1 MAKWSANLKSTFDR
15 AFPERQIYHR
25 SGGTVRYISVSPWQ
39 QAIMA
44 AGVTALASWTMFATA
59 NFVFG
64 GGAGAALN
72 GDGKELAKYE
82 RWVQDLRARES
93 LQRTLL
99 EERSKETAELEQKQR
114 ALEELLN
121 EMREE
126 DGMKLSALE
135 GDGAGLLVEAS
146 IEEADRR
153 QSRDSHVMLASANVP
168 AARGTP
174 RAIEADMNRLFN
186 QMEDLA
192 AERAERARGV
202 LILTQVAGERI
213 AAPEQGIGGPLVS
226 LGALTSSTSSA
237 SGAAALNDT
246 SFTTRLIQARAR
258 IAEMKHYERVVNNLP
273 LGKPVS
279 VPYRYTSTYGIRV
292 DPFTK
297 RPSAHW
303 GLDMAAYR
311 DAPIITS
318 GPGKVTHAGSR
329 GGYGLLVE
337 VDHGHGFKTRYA
349 HLRSI
354 AVKKGET
361 IKTGDLIG
369 RMGSTGRST
378 GDHLHYE
385 VWYNDKP
392 YDPMKFLKAGK
403 HVSKE

>member
-1 MAKWSANLKSTFDR
+1 MAKLSANLKATFDR

-44 AGVTALASWTMFATA
+44 AGVTALAGWTVFATA
-59 NFVFG
+59 SFVFG
-64 GGAGAALN
+64 GGETTLAG

-99 EERSKETAELEQKQR
+99 EERSKETADLEKKQK

-121 EMREE
+121 DMRED
-126 DGMKLSALE
+126 DGQKLSALE
-135 GDGAGLLVEAS
+135 GDGASLLVEAS

-153 QSRDSHVMLASANVP
+153 QSRDGYLMAAGLSVP

-174 RAIEADMNRLFN
+174 KAIEQDIYRLFDL
-186 QMEDLA
+186 MEDHA

-202 LILTQVAGERI
+202 LMLTAVGTDNILASSNV
-213 AAPEQGIGGPLVS
+213 GGPEVS
-226 LGALTSSTSSA
+226 MASLTSSA
-237 SGAAALNDT
+237 SDWSIGDQD
-246 SFTTRLIQARAR
+246 FMTRIFQARAR
-258 IAEMKHYERVVNNLP
+258 IAEMKYYEKVVDSLP
-273 LGKPVS
+273 LGEPVS
-279 VPYRYTSTYGIRV
+279 VPYRYTSPYGIRV

-297 RPSAHW
+297 RPSPHM
-303 GLDMAAYR
+303 GVDLAAYR
-311 DAPIITS
+311 DAPIVTT
-318 GPGKVTHAGSR
+318 GPGSVSYAGPRS
-329 GGYGLLVE
+329 GYGLLVE
-337 VDHGHGFKTRYA
+337 VDHGHGFKSRYG

-354 AVKKGET
+354 TVSKGDT
-361 IKTGDLIG
+361 IRIGDLVG

-385 VWYNDKP
+385 VWYNGKP
-392 YDPMKFLKAGK
+392 YDPNKFLKAGR
-403 HVSKE
+403 HVHKE

>member
-1 MAKWSANLKSTFDR
+1 MAKWTANLKATFDR

-39 QAIMA
+39 QAMMA
-44 AGVTALASWTMFATA
+44 AGVTALAGWTMFATA
-59 NFVFG
+59 NFVLG
-64 GGAGAALN
+64 GGPGAPGL

-99 EERSKETAELEQKQR
+99 EERSRETAELEQKQR

-121 EMREE
+121 EIREE

-135 GDGAGLLVEAS
+135 GNGGALLVEAT
-146 IEEADRR
+146 IEESDQR
-153 QSRDSHVMLASANVP
+153 QSRDAYLSMASAGVP

-174 RAIEADMNRLFN
+174 KAIEADMNRLFN

-202 LILTQVAGERI
+202 LMLTQVSSERI
-213 AAPEQGIGGPLVS
+213 GATDEDGVGGPLVS
-226 LGALTSSTSSA
+226 LGALTSSSA
-237 SGAAALNDT
+237 GADLRDVN
-246 SFTTRLIQARAR
+246 FTARLSQARAR
-258 IAEMKHYERVVNNLP
+258 IAEMQHYERLVRTLP
-273 LGKPVS
+273 LGKPVG

-292 DPFTK
+292 DPFTR
-297 RPSAHW
+297 RPAAHW

-311 DAPIITS
+311 DAPIVSS
-318 GPGKVTHAGSR
+318 GPGTVVSSGSR

-337 VDHGHGFKTRYA
+337 VEHGHGFRTRYA
-349 HLRSI
+349 HLRSL
-354 AVKKGET
+354 AVKRGDTVKA
-361 IKTGDLIG
+361 GDLVG

-392 YDPMKFLKAGK
+392 YDPMKFLKAGR
-403 HVSKE
+403 HVHKE